1 MGYIELGAL
10 PRLDGN
16 LRVSFSLRT
25 ALTSAVVS
33 AICVTAAACGGA
45 SSSDPL
51 AALSPQQVLSKAVS
65 DLKSAPSFHLAGT
78 VNEDGGIS
86 VDLSY
91 KRGTGCEGTLGVGSK
106 GNIYLL
112 VIGGTA
118 WLKPDQAYWESYA
131 GSSASSVIAV
141 IGGKYL
147 KGAVSSRNVSGL
159 AQLCNANSL
168 ASSFTSPKDIEKGAT
183 STIGSQQVLALKDPA
198 KSSTM
203 YVTDTGSPQI
213 LRVVG
218 TQSGNGGRIDFTGY
232 GSPVTLTPP
241 SASNTIDGARFGF

>member
-1 MGYIELGAL
+1 
-10 PRLDGN
+10 
-16 LRVSFSLRT
+16 VSFSLRT

-33 AICVTAAACGGA
+33 AICVTAAGCGGSS

-51 AALSPQQVLSKAVS
+51 AALSPRQVLNKAVS

-78 VNEDGGIS
+78 VNQDGGIS
-86 VDLSY
+86 VDLTY
-91 KRGTGCEGTLGVGSK
+91 KRGTGCEGTLGIGSK
-106 GNIYLL
+106 GSLYLL

-118 WLKPDQAYWESYA
+118 WLKPDQAFWQSYA

-141 IGGKYL
+141 VGGKYL
-147 KGAVSSRNVSGL
+147 KSAVSSRNVSGL
-159 AQLCNANSL
+159 AQLCNAYSL

-183 STIGSQQVLALKDPA
+183 STIGGQQVLALKDRA

-203 YVTDTGSPQI
+203 YVTDTSSPQI

-241 SASNTIDGARFGF
+241 PASETIDGARFGF